1 MKKECKMKLIMNVCD
16 ADGKY
21 NNIIECICRGKFD
34 LCAGS
39 PDKMDW
45 DDVCIMVSESDYGHC
60 WYSKKSNVRR
70 LKKQFGENNRNGE

>member
-1 MKKECKMKLIMNVCD
+1 MKIILNVCD
-16 ADGKY
+16 AGGKY
-21 NNIIECICRGKFD
+21 KNNIECICRGKFD
-34 LCAGS
+34 LCAGP

-70 LKKQFGENNRNGE
+70 LKKQFGENNRNEGVK